1 MKNRQQSII
10 LCLLS
15 IQWSIVGLLAS
26 DITSN
31 AFGNIFD
38 GVVSAFG
45 DFNSDELTDV
55 FITSNNGRTLEILL
69 ASDVEPLLR
78 QSANTKCD
86 FKNLQITS
94 IVPGDFDGDAYM
106 DLMIT
111 TRIDSAK
118 LDTLGVYINWG
129 GSDYLNCT
137 DETLPPLIRMRG
149 EPVALDYNRDMI
161 IDLFG
166 YSEDDHRTFWLF
178 EKERNV
184 PRTIPM
190 EHPSGKKAPELSIPH
205 AHAYLDLNNDFTA
218 DLFVS
223 TKSGFEIWYG
233 RDREG
238 FNYSQT
244 IALPTNNDRHI
255 IGQSIFLD
263 IELTGVITQILP
275 VCFDNDCRNSTIL
288 AYVNGQYQDLQIN
301 FKDDMNHMWKFIKP
315 NRAKADIYQNTI
327 TLRGGD
333 FNLDGYPD
341 LLVTLTSM
349 STDDHTQT
357 FLMENVA
364 CKHCPNGLVRTFEMR
379 WRAFAPFANGT
390 VVGAFYDFYQDGIL
404 DVIFVEKQTNGK
416 SKPLA
421 FRNTL
426 DYDANFVK
434 VIVLTG
440 LTNRH
445 APTKL
450 TPLGRK
456 KRTYG
461 TNLPGPRI
469 AYSTTKPDGDKQES
483 TSVQIPQSAYFSLH
497 LPYTIFGLGRTPN
510 FVDKLTVGLGHQN
523 RTWTQIIPNSQM
535 VVVPWPPD
543 EPSRW
548 KAQLFV
554 TPSKLI
560 WMSVLSLGATC
571 AVITLII
578 LVLHIKERR
587 EDKLEK
593 IQETER
599 FHFDAM

>member
-1 MKNRQQSII
+1 MRNI
-10 LCLLS
+10 LQIFAVWLFT
-15 IQWSIVGLLAS
+15 IQLRIDGLVAS
-26 DITSN
+26 DITKN
-31 AFGNIFD
+31 AFGSITD
-38 GVVSAFG
+38 GVISAFG

-55 FITSNNGRTLEILL
+55 FITSNNGKTLEILL
-69 ASDVEPLLR
+69 GADVEPLLR
-78 QSANTKCD
+78 RSSNTKCD
-86 FKNLQITS
+86 FKHLQITS

-106 DLMIT
+106 DLLIT
-111 TRIDSAK
+111 TRTKDKAILAI
-118 LDTLGVYINWG
+118 YINWG
-129 GSDYLNCT
+129 GSDSLNCT
-137 DETLPPLIRMRG
+137 DETTMPLIRMRG

-166 YSEDDHRTFWLF
+166 YSEDKNRTFWIF
-178 EKERNV
+178 DKER
-184 PRTIPM
+184 
-190 EHPSGKKAPELSIPH
+190 KAPTPIQMEVPHRKDTELSIPH
-205 AHAYLDLNNDFTA
+205 AHAYLDLNNDFNA

-233 RDREG
+233 LEREG
-238 FNYSQT
+238 FNYSHT
-244 IALPTNNDRHI
+244 IDLPSQINGNI

-263 IELTGVITQILP
+263 VELNGNIAQIIPICL
-275 VCFDNDCRNSTIL
+275 DRDCGTSKIL
-288 AYVNGQYQDLQIN
+288 AFVNGQYQDLQVN
-301 FKDDMNHMWKFIKP
+301 FKDESNQQWKFIPPEHK
-315 NRAKADIYQNTI
+315 KDLIYQNTI

-341 LLVTLTSM
+341 LLVTLTPQS
-349 STDDHTQT
+349 DYHPQT

-364 CKHCPNGLVRTFEMR
+364 CSHCEQLTRTFQIR
-379 WRAFAPFANGT
+379 WRAFAPFTNGT

-404 DVIFVEKQTNGK
+404 DVIFVEKQSNNNQ

-440 LTNRH
+440 LTNSH

-469 AYSTTKPDGDKQES
+469 AYYTTKPDGDNQES

-510 FVDKLTVGLGHQN
+510 FVDSLTVGLSNRN
-523 RTWTQIIPNSQM
+523 RTWTQLIPNSQM
-535 VVVPWPPD
+535 VVVPWPSD

-578 LVLHIKERR
+578 LVLHIKEKR

-593 IQETER
+593 LQETER

>member
-1 MKNRQQSII
+1 M
-10 LCLLS
+10 LT

-31 AFGNIFD
+31 AFGNIVD

-86 FKNLQITS
+86 FKRLKITS

-106 DLMIT
+106 DLLIL
-111 TRIDSAK
+111 TRIDDK
-118 LDTLGVYINWG
+118 DKDLLGAYINWG

-137 DETLPPLIRMRG
+137 DETQEPLIRMRG

-166 YSEDDHRTFWLF
+166 LDKDGQRTFWLF
-178 EKERNV
+178 EKDRNV
-184 PRTIPM
+184 SQTIQM
-190 EHPSGKKAPELSIPH
+190 EEPKGAKWDDLSIPH

-233 RDREG
+233 RERDG
-238 FNYSQT
+238 FTYSHMRP
-244 IALPTNNDRHI
+244 LPTKQKDNI
-255 IGQSIFLD
+255 VGQSIFLD

-275 VCFDNDCRNSTIL
+275 VCFDRNCNNSTIL
-288 AYVNGQYQDLQIN
+288 AYVNKGYQDLQID
-301 FKDDMNHMWKFIKP
+301 FKDDTTNEVWKFITPDRK
-315 NRAKADIYQNTI
+315 KDDIYQNTI

-349 STDDHTQT
+349 ANKDRTQT

-364 CKHCPNGLVRTFEMR
+364 CKHCPNGLTRTFEMR
-379 WRAFAPFANGT
+379 WRAFAPFFNGT
-390 VVGAFYDFYQDGIL
+390 AVGAFYDFYQDGIL
-404 DVIFVEKQTNGK
+404 DVIFVEKQMNGK
-416 SKPLA
+416 SRPLA

-469 AYSTTKPDGDKQES
+469 AYYTTKPDGEKQES

-510 FVDKLTVGLGHQN
+510 FVDKLTVGLSHQN
-523 RTWTQIIPNSQM
+523 RTWTQLIPNSQM

-543 EPSRW
+543 DPSRW

-587 EDKLEK
+587 EDKLERL
-593 IQETER
+593 QETER

>member
-1 MKNRQQSII
+1 MKNRQRSIV

-15 IQWSIVGLLAS
+15 IQWSISGLWAS
-26 DITSN
+26 DITTN
-31 AFGNIFD
+31 AFGPIVD

-55 FITSNNGRTLEILL
+55 FITSHNGRTLEILL

-78 QSANTKCD
+78 QSDSNRCD
-86 FKNLQITS
+86 FKKLNITS

-106 DLMIT
+106 DLLIT
-111 TRIDSAK
+111 TRMTHDHD
-118 LDTLGVYINWG
+118 LLGIYINWG
-129 GSDYLNCT
+129 GSDYLKCT
-137 DETLPPLIRMRG
+137 DESEPLIKMRG

-166 YSEDDHRTFWLF
+166 LNEHGDRKFWLF
-178 EKERNV
+178 GKERNV
-184 PRTIPM
+184 PYEIDMPKPTGTKPADLRV
-190 EHPSGKKAPELSIPH
+190 PH

-223 TKSGFEIWYG
+223 TQKGFEIWHG
-233 RDREG
+233 LDHEG
-238 FNYSQT
+238 FSFSES
-244 IALPTNNDRHI
+244 IPLPSDDPNHT

-263 IELTGVITQILP
+263 IELTGVITQIVP
-275 VCFDNDCRNSTIL
+275 CCFDAMCNNSTIL
-288 AYVNGQYQDLQIN
+288 AFVHGRYYDLMVDL
-301 FKDDMNHMWKFIKP
+301 KDDMNQVWRFIKP
-315 NRAKADIYQNTI
+315 TQTPDAIYQNTI
-327 TLRGGD
+327 TLRAGD

-341 LLVTLTSM
+341 LLVTLTS
-349 STDDHTQT
+349 STTADNAQT

-364 CKHCPNGLVRTFEMR
+364 CKHCPNGLTRTFAVR
-379 WRAFAPFANGT
+379 WHAFAPFANGT

-404 DVIFVEKQTNGK
+404 DVIFVEKQTNNK

-469 AYSTTKPDGDKQES
+469 AYYTTKPDGEKQES

-510 FVDKLTVGLGHQN
+510 FVDKLIVGLSHQN
-523 RTWTQIIPNSQM
+523 RTWTQLIPNSQM

-571 AVITLII
+571 AVITMII

-587 EDKLEK
+587 EDKLERL
-593 IQETER
+593 QETER

>member
-1 MKNRQQSII
+1 MKNRQRSII
-10 LCLLS
+10 FCL
-15 IQWSIVGLLAS
+15 ITVQWSIVGLFAS
-26 DITSN
+26 DITTN
-31 AFGNIFD
+31 AFGNVAD

-55 FITSNNGRTLEILL
+55 FISSNNGRTLEILL

-86 FKNLQITS
+86 FKRLSITS

-111 TRIDSAK
+111 TRMDR
-118 LDTLGVYINWG
+118 DVLGVYINWG

-137 DETLPPLIRMRG
+137 DETQGPLIRMRG

-166 YSEDDHRTFWLF
+166 LSEDGIRTFWMF
-178 EKERNV
+178 EKDLRNV
-184 PRTIPM
+184 SRTIPM
-190 EHPSGKKAPELSIPH
+190 EGPTNGKAAELSIPH
-205 AHAYLDLNNDFTA
+205 SHAYLDLDNDFNA

-223 TKSGFEIWYG
+223 TKSGFEIWNG

-238 FNYSQT
+238 FNYSHT
-244 IALPTNNDRHI
+244 IPLPTSNKNHI
-255 IGQSIFLD
+255 VGQSIFLD
-263 IELTGVITQILP
+263 IELTGIITQISP
-275 VCFDNDCRNSTIL
+275 VCFDSECLNSTIL
-288 AYVNGQYQDLQIN
+288 AFVNGGFHDLQID
-301 FKDDMNHMWKFIKP
+301 FKDDMNQMWKFIKP
-315 NRAKADIYQNTI
+315 KREPDQIYQNTI

-341 LLVTLTSM
+341 LLVTLTAIANN
-349 STDDHTQT
+349 DNTQT

-364 CKHCPNGLVRTFEMR
+364 CRHCPDGLTRSFEVR

-404 DVIFVEKQTNGK
+404 DVIFVEKRMNSK

-469 AYSTTKPDGDKQES
+469 AYYTTKPDGDKQES

-510 FVDKLTVGLGHQN
+510 FVDKLTVGLSHQN
-523 RTWTQIIPNSQM
+523 RTWTQLIPNSQM

-560 WMSVLSLGATC
+560 WMSVLSLSATC
-571 AVITLII
+571 AVIMLII

-587 EDKLEK
+587 EDKFEK
-593 IQETER
+593 LQETER

>member
-1 MKNRQQSII
+1 MKSCQQSII
-10 LCLLS
+10 LCLLA
-15 IQWSIVGLLAS
+15 IQWSICGSRAS

-31 AFGNIFD
+31 AFGNVVD

-55 FITSNNGRTLEILL
+55 FITSNKGKTLEILL

-78 QSANTKCD
+78 QSVNTRCD
-86 FKNLQITS
+86 FKDLKITS
-94 IVPGDFDGDAYM
+94 VVPGDFDGDAYM

-111 TRIDSAK
+111 TRRNSDHYEHKNS
-118 LDTLGVYINWG
+118 LDVYINWG
-129 GSDYLNCT
+129 GVDYLNCT
-137 DETLPPLIRMRG
+137 DEHQDPLIRMRG

-166 YSEDDHRTFWLF
+166 LDDNGVRTFWLF
-178 EKERNV
+178 GKDRKE
-184 PRTIPM
+184 PKTIVMPV
-190 EHPSGKKAPELSIPH
+190 KKNSSELSIPH

-223 TKSGFEIWYG
+223 TQSDFEIWLG
-233 RDREG
+233 RDHEG
-238 FNYSQT
+238 FTLSES
-244 IALPTNNDRHI
+244 IKLPKTNFT
-255 IGQSIFLD
+255 GQSIFLD
-263 IELTGVITQILP
+263 IELTGIITQILP
-275 VCFDNDCRNSTIL
+275 ICHDDACNYSAIVAR
-288 AYVNGQYQDLQIN
+288 VNGEYIDLKID
-301 FKDDMNHMWKFIKP
+301 FKDDMNQEWKFIKP
-315 NRAKADIYQNTI
+315 KHKPDEIYQNTI

-341 LLVTLTSM
+341 LLVTLAWRQE
-349 STDDHTQT
+349 DNHTQT

-364 CKHCPNGLVRTFEMR
+364 CKHCSNGLTRTFEVR

-404 DVIFVEKQTNGK
+404 DVIFVEKQINTK

-469 AYSTTKPDGDKQES
+469 AYYTTKPDGDKQES

-510 FVDKLTVGLGHQN
+510 FVDKLTVGLSHQN
-523 RTWTQIIPNSQM
+523 RTWTQLIPNSQM

-578 LVLHIKERR
+578 LVLDIKERR
-587 EDKLEK
+587 EDKLERL
-593 IQETER
+593 QETER

>member
-1 MKNRQQSII
+1 MRQTMKNCQRSII
-10 LCLLS
+10 LCLVS

-26 DITSN
+26 DITTN
-31 AFGNIFD
+31 AFGDITD

-55 FITSNNGRTLEILL
+55 FITSNNGRTIEILL

-86 FKNLQITS
+86 FKRLRITS

-111 TRIDSAK
+111 TRMDRDI
-118 LDTLGVYINWG
+118 LGVYINWG

-137 DETLPPLIRMRG
+137 DESQNPLIRMRG

-166 YSEDDHRTFWLF
+166 LSEDGIRTFWLF
-178 EKERNV
+178 EKDARNV
-184 PRTIPM
+184 TRTIPM
-190 EHPSGKKAPELSIPH
+190 EEPTNGKSAELSIPH
-205 AHAYLDLNNDFTA
+205 AHAYLDLDNDFNA

-223 TKSGFEIWYG
+223 TKSGFEIWQG
-233 RDREG
+233 RDRDG
-238 FNYSQT
+238 FNYSHT
-244 IALPTNNDRHI
+244 IPLPTSDNNHI
-255 IGQSIFLD
+255 VGQSIFLD
-263 IELTGVITQILP
+263 IELTGIITHISP
-275 VCFDNDCRNSTIL
+275 VCFDSECLNSTIL
-288 AYVNGQYQDLQIN
+288 AYVNGGFHDLQID
-301 FKDDMNHMWKFIKP
+301 FKDDMNQMWKFIKP
-315 NRAKADIYQNTI
+315 KRKPDEIYQNTI

-341 LLVTLTSM
+341 LLVTLT
-349 STDDHTQT
+349 TIANNDNTQT

-364 CKHCPNGLVRTFEMR
+364 CNHCPDGLTRTFEVR

-404 DVIFVEKQTNGK
+404 DVIFVEKYMNSK

-469 AYSTTKPDGDKQES
+469 AYYTTKPDGDKQES

-510 FVDKLTVGLGHQN
+510 FVDKLTVGLSHQN
-523 RTWTQIIPNSQM
+523 RTWTQLIPNSQM

-560 WMSVLSLGATC
+560 WMSVLSLSATC
-571 AVITLII
+571 VVIMLII

-587 EDKLEK
+587 EDKFERL
-593 IQETER
+593 QETER
-599 FHFDAM
+599 FHL

>member
-1 MKNRQQSII
+1 MKVRQRSI
-10 LCLLS
+10 LLGLLS
-15 IQWSIVGLLAS
+15 IQWAIVGVLAS

-31 AFGNIFD
+31 AFGNIVD

-78 QSANTKCD
+78 QSAHTKCD
-86 FKNLQITS
+86 FTHLNITS

-111 TRIDSAK
+111 TRMDHEI
-118 LDTLGVYINWG
+118 LGVYINWG
-129 GSDYLNCT
+129 GSEYLNCT
-137 DETLPPLIRMRG
+137 DETKSPLIKVRG

-166 YSEDDHRTFWLF
+166 LNKNGERTFWVF
-178 EKERNV
+178 EKDRNE
-184 PRTIPM
+184 PREIPM
-190 EHPSGKKAPELSIPH
+190 EESKGNKSELSVPH

-223 TKSGFEIWYG
+223 TKSGFEIWHG

-238 FNYSQT
+238 FEYSDT
-244 IALPTNNDRHI
+244 IPWPSTAHI
-255 IGQSIFLD
+255 VGQSIFLD

-275 VCFDNDCRNSTIL
+275 VCFDDKCSNSAVL
-288 AYVNGQYQDLQIN
+288 AYGNGQYQDLQID
-301 FKDDMNHMWKFIKP
+301 FKDDMNQEWKFVKP
-315 NRAKADIYQNTI
+315 KRDRDDIYQNTI

-341 LLVTLTSM
+341 LLVTLTSAAN
-349 STDDHTQT
+349 DNDRTQT

-364 CKHCPNGLVRTFEMR
+364 CKHCQNGLTRTFEVR

-404 DVIFVEKQTNGK
+404 DVIFVEKKMNGK
-416 SKPLA
+416 SRPLA

-469 AYSTTKPDGDKQES
+469 AYYTTKPDGDKQES

-510 FVDKLTVGLGHQN
+510 FVDKLTVGLSHQN
-523 RTWTQIIPNSQM
+523 RTWTQLIPNSQM

-587 EDKLEK
+587 EDKLERL
-593 IQETER
+593 QETER